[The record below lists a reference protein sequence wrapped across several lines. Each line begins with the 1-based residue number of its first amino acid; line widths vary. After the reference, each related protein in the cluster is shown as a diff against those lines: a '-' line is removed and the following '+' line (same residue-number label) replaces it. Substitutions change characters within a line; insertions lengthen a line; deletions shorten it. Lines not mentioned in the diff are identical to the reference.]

1 MARIGGFE
9 HDALRFHSEDHIG
22 DRAHR
27 RCTQTD
33 THQKALRIN
42 LDPRWYGTVAE
53 IGAGQEVVRWFFR
66 VGGAAGTVA
75 KSMSAY
81 DMAVSDAVY
90 GKADRYVS
98 AGRLQGMLDKEFQL
112 NVDRLGDER
121 GDRTRSSPSPTPWW
135 RAATGAA
142 TSATAGWA

>member
-1 MARIGGFE
+1 MTELIVGANQ
-9 HDALRFHSEDHIG
+9 S
-22 DRAHR
+22 
-27 RCTQTD
+27 D

-42 LDPRWYGTVAE
+42 LDPRWYGTIAE

-98 AGRLQGMLDKEFQL
+98 AGRLQGLLGHEFDL
-112 NVDRLGDER
+112 NVERLNDER
-121 GDRTRSSPSPTPWW
+121 GDSNCFFAFANTVVARSYRGGNEGPRWVGVKVQ
-135 RAATGAA
+135 AQKHH
-142 TSATAGWA
+142 